1 MAPVVRD
8 TVHCAGMR
16 EDFTEPDRSRQ
27 SDRRVCLGCLHDLT
41 GTDLRCPECGRAF
54 EAADPRTWWRSR
66 PARIERWLMRCGP
79 WFHGLIALAVLMVA
93 CASSVPG
100 SFFVLHVLGVLMLG
114 VLGVLWILKFL
125 ARIEVRL
132 RLGGPGPIARREWGF
147 VTAPAIAVAGVL
159 LAASDLP
166 LRLALAA
173 AGGSLERLRAEQ
185 AGVPRT
191 TFSPPA
197 VAGWQRIERMERLWL
212 FLQDLPIDGWEGP
225 ETDAW
230 IVNVTESWVVAQ
242 DPAEQA
248 SFEAGAADPSS
259 LLRPGSQPAAG
270 MRLVEVMLLEVE
282 HAGFIGTGCW
292 GWLPDGPDT
301 LRGAE
306 MTWRRI
312 SGDWYAVE
320 RGF

>member
-1 MAPVVRD
+1 
-8 TVHCAGMR
+8 
-16 EDFTEPDRSRQ
+16 
-27 SDRRVCLGCLHDLT
+27 
-41 GTDLRCPECGRAF
+41 
-54 EAADPRTWWRSR
+54 
-66 PARIERWLMRCGP
+66 MRCGP

-100 SFFVLHVLGVLMLG
+100 GVFVLRVLGVLMLG
-114 VLGVLWILKFL
+114 VLGVLWILKVL

-147 VTAPAIAVAGVL
+147 VTAPAIAGAGVL
-159 LAASDLP
+159 FSASELP
-166 LRLALAA
+166 LRIALAA

-185 AGVPRT
+185 AGVSRT

-212 FLQDLPIDGWEGP
+212 FLQDLPSDGWEGP

-282 HAGFIGTGCW
+282 HAGFLGTGFW

-312 SGDWYAVE
+312 SGDWYVVE

>member
-1 MAPVVRD
+1 
-8 TVHCAGMR
+8 MR
-16 EDFTEPDRSRQ
+16 
-27 SDRRVCLGCLHDLT
+27 V
-41 GTDLRCPECGRAF
+41 
-54 EAADPRTWWRSR
+54 
-66 PARIERWLMRCGP
+66 ERWLMRCGTL
-79 WFHGLIALAVLMVA
+79 FHALIALAVLLDFYG
-93 CASSVPG
+93 SSVPA
-100 SFFVLHVLGVLMLG
+100 SLFLPRVLGVLMLG
-114 VLGVLWILKFL
+114 MLGLVGFLKVLV
-125 ARIEVRL
+125 RIGVRL
-132 RLGGPGPIARREWGF
+132 RLGGPGPIASREWGWI
-147 VTAPAIAVAGVL
+147 TAPAVAIAGVL
-159 LAASDLP
+159 VAASELP
-166 LRLALAA
+166 LR
-173 AGGSLERLRAEQ
+173 AGLGVARGSLERLRAEQ
-185 AGVPRT
+185 AGVPRA

-212 FLQDLPIDGWEGP
+212 FLQDLPSDGWEGP

-230 IVNVTESWVVAQ
+230 IVNVTESWVVAR

-248 SFEAGAADPSS
+248 RFEAGAADPSS
-259 LLRPGSQPAAG
+259 LLRPGSQPAEG

-282 HAGFIGTGCW
+282 HAGFISTGYW